1 MKMRTGYPA
10 DEGFFMP
17 GEFDAHDGCIMIW
30 PKRPGSWNYGAKK
43 AREAFAAVAAAIAES
58 ENVYMLA
65 EPDVA
70 GNAREMLGAF
80 GNERIHVIEMESDD
94 AWARDVGPTFVVNK
108 EGLVRGIDWE
118 FNAWGGD
125 VDGLY
130 AHWEKDDAGGRAVL

>member
-80 GNERIHVIEMESDD
+80 
-94 AWARDVGPTFVVNK
+94 
-108 EGLVRGIDWE
+108 
-118 FNAWGGD
+118 
-125 VDGLY
+125 
-130 AHWEKDDAGGRAVL
+130 

>member
-70 GNAREMLGAF
+70 GNAREMLGAM
-80 GNERIHVIEMESDD
+80 RP
-94 AWARDVGPTFVVNK
+94 GPLF
-108 EGLVRGIDWE
+108 W
-118 FNAWGGD
+118 
-125 VDGLY
+125 
-130 AHWEKDDAGGRAVL
+130 RAVRSTPTARGRFS